1 VADTG
6 VTLTEVRFPL
16 LTVSEPAPLMLP
28 EDALMVTLPADLP
41 VANPVRLT
49 VAIVPLLVDQFAELV
64 MSRVEPLL

>member
-1 VADTG
+1 
-6 VTLTEVRFPL
+6 
-16 LTVSEPAPLMLP
+16 MLP